1 MAGVGSWGYQNESVG
16 WSRSHII
23 SSREHSYKVGTNS
36 DNFLLSLVVGRRELE
51 GSLNGYQVKGKCAVG
66 STP

>member
-1 MAGVGSWGYQNESVG
+1 MEKKPY
-16 WSRSHII
+16 
-23 SSREHSYKVGTNS
+23 YKQQRAQLQGGDKS